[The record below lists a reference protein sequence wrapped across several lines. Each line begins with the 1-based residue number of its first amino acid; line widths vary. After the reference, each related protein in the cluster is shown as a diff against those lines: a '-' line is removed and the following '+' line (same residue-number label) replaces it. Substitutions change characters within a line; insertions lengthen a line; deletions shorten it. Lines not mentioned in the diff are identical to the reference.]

1 MRTIV
6 IVNLTLTLF
15 LLLVT
20 TRISDAF
27 TPAFTPASTPAFTPA
42 STHHPFTHRPFT
54 FTHHTNPTTVTQ
66 MNIHGPLH
74 LEDFTSLDR
83 VKIRIDGFGTY
94 AVVSALILNACLRVF
109 TSTTTTTV
117 SKISPDG
124 TKVLTTPLSSGLFL
138 STTALTFLQALH
150 STIVFT
156 LVPIYAKTCLGL
168 GLDAA
173 FTKFLVATSLH
184 RKIGFNCFVGSIST
198 FLLAFS
204 SAFYIKVVHLPMA
217 EAARAE
223 VRERGEVAG
232 GRSHEI
238 RTSRGGRALVG
249 MTALGGLS
257 LLLAWRDIM
266 RKAQSIIFSPIV

>member
-1 MRTIV
+1 
-6 IVNLTLTLF
+6 
-15 LLLVT
+15 
-20 TRISDAF
+20 
-27 TPAFTPASTPAFTPA
+27 
-42 STHHPFTHRPFT
+42 
-54 FTHHTNPTTVTQ
+54 
-66 MNIHGPLH
+66 MNIHGPIH

-83 VKIRIDGFGTY
+83 VKLRIDGFGTY

-117 SKISPDG
+117 TKLSPDG
-124 TKVLTTPLSSGLFL
+124 TKVLTTPLSSTLFL

-156 LVPIYAKTCLGL
+156 LIPIYAKTCLGL
-168 GLDAA
+168 GLDLAL
-173 FTKFLVATSLH
+173 TKFLKATSLH

-198 FLLAFS
+198 FLLEFS

-223 VRERGEVAG
+223 EVQEVGDEVAR
-232 GRSHEI
+232 GRRHVI
-238 RTSRGGRALVG
+238 RTSRGGRALVV

-257 LLLAWRDIM
+257 LLVAWRNIM
-266 RKAQSIIFSPIV
+266 GKAQSIIFSPIL